1 MTQKAKRPPPAQGR
15 PLTDCADLDRS
26 TRCEIYAPGIHPAR
40 LVLRQILDEAGRFQ
54 GLEAVH
60 G

>member
-1 MTQKAKRPPPAQGR
+1 MTLNAKRPPPAQGR
-15 PLTDCADLDRS
+15 PLRGGADLEGSAR
-26 TRCEIYAPGIHPAR
+26 REIYAPGEHPAR
-40 LVLRQILDEAGRFQ
+40 TVLRPICDEAGRFQ